1 MIYRNKGGRNTESF
15 DPSSTFV
22 RPGMRVIVG
31 DNLPAYPKPVKHD
44 DVIVVPDFG
53 CPKDDWSMYYKL
65 VEEMRALQDK
75 GQNKSEWIPWHE
87 GCHLISQNPK
97 NCPTYES
104 LLKKMCAYFKIDPA
118 KAGTRFNW
126 YRDSSD
132 WKPFHNDSAAYNP
145 GRAKNQNITIG
156 ISFGAERELAFLH
169 GKNGTRAYFPQ
180 TNGMLFT
187 FGRDVNIN
195 WKHGLNALPKNEQT
209 GKGRIS
215 IILWGLVKDCIE
227 ERGSPGLLTNDAR
240 NGFDNGRR
248 GDERAQRAMDA
259 D

>member
-1 MIYRNKGGRNTESF
+1 
-15 DPSSTFV
+15 
-22 RPGMRVIVG
+22 
-31 DNLPAYPKPVKHD
+31 
-44 DVIVVPDFG
+44 
-53 CPKDDWSMYYKL
+53 MYYKL
-65 VEEMRALQDK
+65 VEEMRALQDE
-75 GQNKSEWIPWHE
+75 GQNRSEWIPWHE

-97 NCPTYES
+97 NCPTYEA
-104 LLKKMCAYFKIDPA
+104 LLQKMCAYFKIDPA

-169 GKNGTRAYFPQ
+169 GKNGTRCYFPQ

-195 WKHGLNALPKNEQT
+195 WKHGVNALPKSEQN

-227 ERGSPGLLTNDAR
+227 ERGSPGLLTNDSR
-240 NGFDNGRR
+240 HGFDNTRR
-248 GDERAQRAMDA
+248 EDERAQRAAGA